1 MDKKNNFK
9 ITLAGKSYTLSGNE
23 SSEYLKK
30 IGSYIE
36 NKYNEFSGNL
46 AFRTQS
52 TELQHILLQL
62 NIADDYFK
70 SREELAIQV
79 RKMEEQKQEM
89 EKLQSSLV
97 ALQVKYEN
105 LEASTK
111 LIEKKYQEAKA
122 RISRMDSR
130 RKNNMNE

>member
-23 SSEYLKK
+23 SSEYLKN
-30 IGSYIE
+30 IGSYVE
-36 NKYNEFSGNL
+36 NKYNEYSGNL

-52 TELQHILLQL
+52 ADMQHILLQL

-70 SREELAIQV
+70 CREELALQNS
-79 RKMEEQKQEM
+79 KLEEQKREM

-97 ALQVKYEN
+97 AMQVKYEN
-105 LEASTK
+105 LESSTK
-111 LIEKKYQEAKA
+111 LIEKQYQNAKAKISRLEAKL
-122 RISRMDSR
+122 
-130 RKNNMNE
+130 KNKVN

>member
-1 MDKKNNFK
+1 MDKKNSFK

-23 SSEYLKK
+23 SSEYLKN

-36 NKYNEFSGNL
+36 GKYAEYSGNL

-52 TELQHILLQL
+52 ADMQHILLQL

-70 SREELAIQV
+70 CREELSIQT
-79 RKMEEQKQEM
+79 RKLEEMNSEI

-97 ALQVKYEN
+97 AMQVKYEN
-105 LEASTK
+105 LESSTK

-122 RISRMDSR
+122 KISRLEAKL
-130 RKNNMNE
+130 KNNVK

>member
-1 MDKKNNFK
+1 MDRKNNFK

-23 SSEYLKK
+23 SSEYLKN
-30 IGSYIE
+30 IGSYVE

-52 TELQHILLQL
+52 ADMQHIILQL

-70 SREELAIQV
+70 CREELAIQM
-79 RKMEEQKQEM
+79 RRLEEQNLEL

-97 ALQVKYEN
+97 AMQVKYEN

-111 LIEKKYQEAKA
+111 LIEKKYQEVKAQLSRAEAKL
-122 RISRMDSR
+122 
-130 RKNNMNE
+130 KNNKN